1 MNPDFPQNNNRLF
14 EGLVVKLTQLV
25 NNIGDE
31 TFLDIFFAGPIVA
44 HVLCA
49 AMGMWVGHSSLKR
62 SSSSD
67 NRECEDEKECWIT
80 GEVYA

>member
-49 AMGMWVGHSSLKR
+49 AMG
-62 SSSSD
+62 
-67 NRECEDEKECWIT
+67 T
-80 GEVYA
+80 